1 MRQQR
6 LVALRRRLRHLNC
19 LGIPAGRVSRLPLP
33 QGGFAQAHPGAKR
46 LRVNLQQAAI
56 EALRRFHLSGFQ
68 RRRRHRKHGILH
80 PLDAQPIPLPHRIRT
95 PGKQHRQRHASG
107 AASRQADAAHISQSP
122 LTPLEKPEMQNL
134 PSEAWVERLV
144 YQVSAP

>member
-6 LVALRRRLRHLNC
+6 LVALHRHLRHFNC
-19 LGIPAGRVSRLPLP
+19 LGIPAGRVSRLPLS
-33 QGGFAQAHPGAKR
+33 QGGFAKAHAGAKR

-56 EALRRFHLSGFQ
+56 EALRRFHLPGFQ

-80 PLDAQPIPLPHRIRT
+80 PLNAQAIPLPHRIRASS
-95 PGKQHRQRHASG
+95 KQHRQRHANG
-107 AASRQADAAHISQSP
+107 TASRQANAGRIPQLP
-122 LTPLEKPEMQNL
+122 LTPLKKPEMQNL
-134 PSEAWVERLV
+134 PSKAWIERLV